1 MPVNGTSLPSIKA
14 ALPWLGKRWGA
25 FNPGQPALDDFPYK
39 VWSRLIANRC
49 RNLRMASMHYDDPMG
64 SKHLREVIAAYLR
77 TARGVRCEADNIM
90 IVSGSQQALE
100 ISTRVLLDRGS
111 RVWMEDPGYRFARNV
126 FHLNGCK
133 VVPVPVDEEGM
144 DVAAGVKRCRNA
156 EPALVTPSHQYPLGA
171 TMSASRRLQLLDWAH
186 SSGSWIIEDDYD
198 SEYRYEESGRSH
210 RCKGSIREHMSY
222 ISEPLARYCS
232 PRCGLATSRSLPI

>member
-1 MPVNGTSLPSIKA
+1 MTTMFAGNE
-14 ALPWLGKRWGA
+14 
-25 FNPGQPALDDFPYK
+25 DDFLRRDADHSDRSARARASPSADLQLLSDRHCRRC
-39 VWSRLIANRC
+39 VASGRANPV
-49 RNLRMASMHYDDPMG
+49 DPMG
-64 SKHLREVIAAYLR
+64 SKHLRKVIAAYLR

-100 ISTRVLLDRGS
+100 ISTRVLLGRGS

-144 DVAAGVKRCRNA
+144 DVASGVKRCRNA
-156 EPALVTPSHQYPLGA
+156 EAALVTPSHQYPLGA
-171 TMSASRRLQLLDWAH
+171 TMSASRRLQLLEWAH

-198 SEYRYEESGRSH
+198 SE
-210 RCKGSIREHMSY
+210 
-222 ISEPLARYCS
+222 
-232 PRCGLATSRSLPI
+232 